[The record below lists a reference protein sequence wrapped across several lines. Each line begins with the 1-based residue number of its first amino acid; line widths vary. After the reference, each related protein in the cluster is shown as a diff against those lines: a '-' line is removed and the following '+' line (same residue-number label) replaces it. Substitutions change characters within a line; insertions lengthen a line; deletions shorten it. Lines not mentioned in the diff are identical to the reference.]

1 MGSIL
6 SYVASLNFFK
16 NNNNFTCI
24 DENDNSDNAS
34 WTSLD
39 LDQYID
45 DIDMDQSSFAT
56 EIILENE
63 EKIFFCL

>member
-1 MGSIL
+1 MGAVL
-6 SYVASLNFFK
+6 SFVGSFKFFK
-16 NNNNFTCI
+16 KNNKITCS
-24 DENDNSDNAS
+24 DENDNSDNLS
-34 WTSLD
+34 WSSLD

-45 DIDMDQSSFAT
+45 DIDMDKSSFAT

>member
-6 SYVASLNFFK
+6 SFVGSFK
-16 NNNNFTCI
+16 FNFTCI
-24 DENDNSDNAS
+24 DENDNSDNLS

-45 DIDMDQSSFAT
+45 DIDLDKSSFAT
-56 EIILENE
+56 EIVLENE
-63 EKIFFCL
+63 EKFFFCI

>member
-1 MGSIL
+1 MGAVL
-6 SYVASLNFFK
+6 SFVGSFKFFK
-16 NNNNFTCI
+16 KNNKITCI
-24 DENDNSDNAS
+24 DENDNSDNLS

-45 DIDMDQSSFAT
+45 DIDMDNSSFAT